1 MQVDFNRFVKWA
13 DTKFNGNIIVKND
26 QVRINSI
33 FETGDDGHHL
43 WCSPSG
49 GKKQRPFGVFHCFKT
64 DQKGNLLK
72 LVKLVDKCDTEQAIS
87 ILTGKRT
94 IVDLEKELEQF
105 LGNETSYEL
114 DEIDQKQKLTLPFG
128 SYLISALPSN
138 NWWRQK
144 SVEYLHG
151 RSLPIENLYI
161 CKEPPYKG
169 RILIPYYDSI
179 GNLIYFNGRHISPK
193 AGLRYLGPPITC
205 GVGKEDVIFM
215 AGSWP
220 VSGDTLYVCEG
231 EFNAIS
237 LKVSGLNACACG
249 GKNLSEKQ
257 AILLSDYKLI
267 FCLDRDKAGASGLRK
282 MVELM
287 KRFSHKN
294 SGVQIKCTQPPATYN
309 DWNQMLVS
317 LGPNVL
323 REFVLKTSKTVD
335 FDAPSGMAGDI
346 FDI

>member
-1 MQVDFNRFVKWA
+1 MQVDFNKFVNWA
-13 DTKFNGNIIVKND
+13 NTKFNNVIVKKD

-33 FETGDDGHHL
+33 FEKDDDGHHL

-64 DQKGNLLK
+64 EEKGNLLK
-72 LVKLVDKCDTEQAIS
+72 LVKLVEKCDTEEAIF
-87 ILTGKRT
+87 ILTGRKT
-94 IVDLEKELEQF
+94 IAHLEKELEE
-105 LGNETSYEL
+105 LLKSDDNYNLENEIKKPSL
-114 DEIDQKQKLTLPFG
+114 NLPVG
-128 SYLISALPSN
+128 SSLISALPIN

-144 SVEYLHG
+144 ATEYLNN
-151 RSLPIENLYI
+151 RKIPIDDLYI
-161 CKEPPYKG
+161 CKEDPYKG
-169 RILIPYYDSI
+169 RIIIPYYDRD
-179 GNLIYFNGRHISPK
+179 GNLIYFNGRHINPK

-205 GVGKEDVIFM
+205 GTGKEDVIFM

-220 VSGDTLYVCEG
+220 ISGETVYVCEG
-231 EFNAIS
+231 EFNALS
-237 LKVSGLNACACG
+237 LKISGLNSCACG

-257 AILLSDYKLI
+257 AILLSDYRLV
-267 FCLDRDKAGASGLRK
+267 FCLDRDKAGASGLKK

-294 SGVQIKCTQPPATYN
+294 SSFQMKCTQPPAAYN
-309 DWNQMLVS
+309 DWNQMLIAV
-317 LGPNVL
+317 GTNVL
-323 REFVLKTSKTVD
+323 REFVVKTQKIVD

>member
-13 DTKFNGNIIVKND
+13 DQKFNGNIIVKKD
-26 QVRINSI
+26 QIRINSI
-33 FETGDDGHHL
+33 FEKEDDGHHL

-64 DQKGNLLK
+64 DEKGNLIK
-72 LVKLVDKCDTEQAIS
+72 LVKLIEKCETEEAIS
-87 ILTGKRT
+87 ILTGKKT
-94 IVDLEKELEQF
+94 IADLENELEE
-105 LGNETSYEL
+105 LLKNEDNYEL
-114 DEIDQKQKLTLPFG
+114 DQQIKNQSLTLPSG
-128 SYLISALPSN
+128 SYLISALPTN

-144 SVEYLHG
+144 SIEYLSG
-151 RSLPIENLYI
+151 RQIPIDNLYI
-161 CKEPPYKG
+161 CKEAPYKG
-169 RILIPYYDSI
+169 RILIPYYDRF

-215 AGSWP
+215 AGEWP
-220 VSGDTLYVCEG
+220 LSGENLYVCEG

-237 LKVSGLNACACG
+237 IKRSGLNACACG

-257 AILLSDYKLI
+257 AILLSDYKII
-267 FCLDRDKAGASGLRK
+267 FCLDRDKAGASGLKK

-287 KRFSHKN
+287 KRFSHNN
-294 SGVQIKCTQPPATYN
+294 SGQNVRCTQPPSSYN
-309 DWNQMLVS
+309 DWNQMLID

-323 REFVLKTSKTVD
+323 REYILKTQRTVD

-346 FDI
+346 FDV